1 MMNRAYSILDIK
13 SVDERE
19 RIIEGIAS
27 TPSTDRM
34 GDIVESM
41 GAKFS
46 LPMPLLW
53 QHRSSEP
60 VGWVEMAQP
69 TENGIPFRAR
79 IAKIEEAGELQN
91 LTDKAWQATKAK
103 LVRGVSIGFKIAKDG
118 FETMKGGGWRI
129 KDWEW
134 LELSLVTIPAN
145 QDATISMVRSIDE
158 ALRTDKQQDDGAA
171 GIKPKPIKIKESR
184 VMPKTIQERLKEA
197 ETSLAAKAT
206 QAQSILDAADDKGET
221 LDAEQ
226 DQQWVELK
234 QQIDGL
240 NKHIG
245 RLRDMDQIN
254 IQRAVP
260 VVANGPDAASQSRNG
275 SGLSPII
282 VRHREV
288 EKGIPLARYTLAKMA
303 QAAGYGNAYE
313 LAKSREQWMAETP
326 EVVEA
331 LRAPVPFGTTT
342 DSVWAGPL
350 VQYQVLSQNFAEFLY
365 PMTIIGRIQ
374 GFTRV
379 PFKVRVPVQT
389 QGATVNWVGEGAPKP
404 LTSLAFTTVTLDFAK
419 IAGIIPLTE
428 ELVRAQFPERG
439 NHRAGLAGVVNYQV
453 HGCAIRGP
461 NESGRRQ
468 FACVD
473 HQRHHPG
480 CTDRHHGS
488 GIDQRHQHAVNFVP
502 DEQSIAWERNVD
514 HDATSRAANR
524 IDPEFARAT
533 DVPGLEQ
540 RWRHARGH
548 SGRRVG
554 KHPLHDW
561 FTGRR
566 FADDLVAGE
575 RGAHG

>member
-1 MMNRAYSILDIK
+1 
-13 SVDERE
+13 
-19 RIIEGIAS
+19 
-27 TPSTDRM
+27 
-34 GDIVESM
+34 
-41 GAKFS
+41 
-46 LPMPLLW
+46 
-53 QHRSSEP
+53 
-60 VGWVEMAQP
+60 
-69 TENGIPFRAR
+69 
-79 IAKIEEAGELQN
+79 
-91 LTDKAWQATKAK
+91 
-103 LVRGVSIGFKIAKDG
+103 
-118 FETMKGGGWRI
+118 MKGGGWRI

-428 ELVRAQFPERG
+428 ELVRASSPSVETIVRDSLASSITKFMDAQFVDPTKAADANSPASIINGITPVVPTGITGAALIKDINTLLTSFLTNNLSLGSATWIMTQRLALQIG
-439 NHRAGLAGVVNYQV
+439 SIQNSLGQQMFPGLSKDGGTLAGIPVVASEN
-453 HGCAIRGP
+453 IP
-461 NESGRRQ
+461 S
-468 FACVD
+468 
-473 HQRHHPG
+473 
-480 CTDRHHGS
+480 TTGS
-488 GIDQRHQHAVNFVP
+488 PAEGSPMILLLASEV
-502 DEQSIAWERNVD
+502 
-514 HDATSRAANR
+514 
-524 IDPEFARAT
+524 
-533 DVPGLEQ
+533 LM
-540 RWRHARGH
+540 
-548 SGRRVG
+548 
-554 KHPLHDW
+554 
-561 FTGRR
+561 
-566 FADDLVAGE
+566 ADDGQVTIDASREASLQMESAPNSPPTGSTVMVSLWQQNAIAIKAE
-575 RGAHG
+575 RFINWRLRRSNAAAYISSAVYTG